1 MSTAKDSILTA
12 IRRNRPVACAAPDLS
27 QGWTTYADRRQQ
39 FIDVLSGVGGLPIVV
54 ATQSQLNEQLR
65 QLPTYTSA
73 KKIVSLVPGV
83 GEPNVDLAKIDSP
96 HALEDVDIAILPAEF
111 AVAENGAV
119 WISDAAVRWRVI
131 YFLCQHLVLV
141 VPPGQIVDHL
151 HAAYER
157 LATTGRDGR
166 SQFAE
171 SQFGAFISGPSK
183 TADIEQNLVIGA
195 HGARSLTV
203 FLLEQ

>member
-1 MSTAKDSILTA
+1 MSSSKDSILEA
-12 IRRNRPVACAAPDLS
+12 IRRNRPDACAAPDLS
-27 QGWTTYADRRQQ
+27 QSWTTYADRRQQ
-39 FIDVLSGVGGLPIVV
+39 FIDVLSGVGGLPIV
-54 ATQSQLNEQLR
+54 AADITQLNEQLR
-65 QLPTYTSA
+65 QLPAYASA
-73 KKIVSLVPGV
+73 KKIVSLIPGA
-83 GEPNVDLAKIDSP
+83 GEPNVDLAAIDSP
-96 HALEDVDIAILPAEF
+96 HALEDVDIAILPGEF

-131 YFLCQHLVLV
+131 FFLCQHLVLV

-157 LATTGRDGR
+157 LATSGRDGR
-166 SQFAE
+166 SQFDE

-183 TADIEQNLVIGA
+183 TADIEQNLVVGA

-203 FLLEQ
+203 FLLED

>member
-1 MSTAKDSILTA
+1 MDVLTA
-12 IRRNRPVACAAPDLS
+12 
-27 QGWTTYADRRQQ
+27 
-39 FIDVLSGVGGLPIVV
+39 VGGLPIVV
-54 ATQSQLNEQLR
+54 ANQSQLNEQLR
-65 QLPTYTSA
+65 QLSPYTSA

-83 GEPNVDLAKIDSP
+83 GESNVDLAQIDSP

-141 VPPGQIVDHL
+141 VPSGQIVDHL
-151 HAAYER
+151 HAAYDR
-157 LATTGRDGR
+157 LATSGPGGC
-166 SQFAE
+166 SAFAE
-171 SQFGAFISGPSK
+171 PQFGAFISGPSK
-183 TADIEQNLVIGA
+183 TADIEQNLVVGA